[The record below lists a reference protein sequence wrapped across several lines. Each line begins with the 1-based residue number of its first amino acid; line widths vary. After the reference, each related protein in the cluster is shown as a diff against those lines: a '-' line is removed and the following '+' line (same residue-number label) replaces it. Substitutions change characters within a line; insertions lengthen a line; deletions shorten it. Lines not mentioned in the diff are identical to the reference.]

1 MTPTPNAAPLPDSVT
16 GEPPDHSP
24 AGHAAF
30 DPAAAAVISV
40 DLGGT
45 KIYATLND
53 LAGTTLAEASA
64 ASHPSPGEDESSS
77 LDRLIDLIDRLAT
90 YPRPEGQ
97 ALLGIGV
104 GAPGVTLSAEGIVT
118 LAPGLGWKDLPLGPI
133 LTERFNVPAFIEND
147 VNLAAL
153 GEYGFGTAR
162 GAASLVCVAVGTG
175 IGGGIVLNGK
185 LHRGH
190 RASAAEI
197 GYLLPGTGALGIRY
211 DAFGALEQLASGP
224 GIAAR
229 ARQLVG
235 HPLSTEDVFHAA
247 RRGLIWAEQIVR
259 ETVDYLTLAVANIAA
274 ILDPEVIVLSGGVM
288 AAADQLADPIRRRL
302 EGLIPSVPT
311 IVVSTLGPRATALG
325 ATLLVAESLLGPEV
339 AEQIIRLPH

>member
-1 MTPTPNAAPLPDSVT
+1 
-16 GEPPDHSP
+16 
-24 AGHAAF
+24 
-30 DPAAAAVISV
+30 V

-45 KIYATLND
+45 KIYAALND
-53 LAGTTLAEASA
+53 LAGTTLVEASA
-64 ASHPSPGEDESSS
+64 ASQPSPGEAESSS
-77 LDRLIDLIDRLAT
+77 LDRLLDLIDRLAT
-90 YPRPEGQ
+90 YPRLEGQ

-118 LAPGLGWKDLPLGPI
+118 LAPSLGWKDLPLGP
-133 LTERFNVPAFIEND
+133 LLRERFNLPALIEND

-153 GEYGFGTAR
+153 GEYGFGAAR

-197 GYLLPGTGALGIRY
+197 GIRY

-235 HPLSTEDVFHAA
+235 HSISTEDVFHAA

-274 ILDPEVIVLSGGVM
+274 ILDPEVVVLSGGVM

-325 ATLLVAESLLGPEV
+325 ATLLMAETLLGPEV
-339 AEQIIRLPH
+339 AEQIIRLPR